1 MSNQYLMALDAGGGA
16 GRCFLISTD
25 GEHSVSAYREWSYT
39 QPAGTGPMGS
49 IFDPDAFWNTLTDAI
64 QEALDKGGI
73 KGEQIVGVSS
83 TSQREGCVFC
93 DADGKEIYAGPNRDY
108 RAVLEGMQLASE
120 HGEAIYRR
128 TGHFPS
134 PLFAVARLLWHKN
147 NAPDVYEKIAHTLMI
162 NDWVL
167 YRLCGEYASEP
178 SNASETCLYDLGTG
192 EWMFDLIEDLGLNRE
207 IFPNILN
214 SGTQVGVVSEAVA
227 SETGLVA
234 GTPVVMGGADT
245 QCGLLGCGAVSEGDI
260 AAISGTTTP
269 VQMVTNEPV
278 IDPDIRLW
286 AGAHVI
292 PGLFVLESNAGYSGG
307 VYQWFRDSFCEVEGA
322 KAEVSGEDVYDLMNA
337 EAALAPPGAGGVMSF
352 IGVTF
357 MDAKSMGVP
366 KNVVYFGT
374 TPLSDSSGSNKNLL
388 VRAILESLAYA
399 VRGNADQVANLSGR
413 KIEQLRVC
421 GGLANADVY
430 LDILANVMGTPLIVP
445 RIAEGSGLG
454 AAICAGVGSG
464 VYADFSQGVEALA
477 KLRKEVQPD
486 ERLCRQYKTSY
497 KRWCKTRIEL
507 EALSSSF

>member
-25 GEHSVSAYREWSYT
+25 GEQSFSAYREWSYT
-39 QPAGTGPMGS
+39 QPSGTGPLGS
-49 IFDPDAFWNTLTDAI
+49 SFNPDAFWEILAGAI
-64 QEALDKGGI
+64 QETLAKGGI
-73 KGEQIVGVSS
+73 KGEQVVGVSS

-93 DADGKEIYAGPNRDY
+93 DADGKEVYAGPNRDY
-108 RAVLEGMQLASE
+108 RAVLEGMQLATK
-120 HGEAIYRR
+120 HGEEIYQR

-134 PLFAVARLLWHKN
+134 PLFAPARLLWHKN
-147 NAPDVYEKIAHTLMI
+147 NAPDIYEKIAHMLML

-178 SNASETCLYDLGTG
+178 SNASETCLYDLKTG
-192 EWMFDLIEDLGLNRE
+192 DWMYDLIEDLGLARE
-207 IFPNILN
+207 IFPNILS

-245 QCGLLGCGAVSEGDI
+245 QCGLLGCGAVLEDDI

-269 VQMVTNEPV
+269 VQMVTNAPI
-278 IDPDIRLW
+278 IDPDFRLW

-307 VYQWFRDSFCEVEGA
+307 VYQWFRDSFCEVECA
-322 KAEVSGEDVYDLMNA
+322 QAEASGEDAYNLMNY
-337 EAALAPPGAGGVMSF
+337 EAALAPPGSGGILSF
-352 IGVTF
+352 IGVML
-357 MDAKSMGVP
+357 MDAKSVGMP

-374 TPLSDSSGSNKNLL
+374 TPFSDSMGSNKQFLI
-388 VRAILESLAYA
+388 RAVLESLAYG
-399 VRGNADQVANLSGR
+399 VKMNAEQIVKLSGR
-413 KIEQLRVC
+413 KIEKLRVC

-445 RIAEGSGLG
+445 RLAEGSGLG

-464 VYADFSQGVEALA
+464 LFADFTEGTEALV
-477 KLRKEVQPD
+477 KVRKEIQPD
-486 ERLCRQYKTSY
+486 ERLSRQYKTFY

-507 EALSSSF
+507 ESLSSSF